1 MRLLLISVFLIF
13 FSLSNCNNGNPVK
26 PKNNSPQILSLEVF
40 PKTIGPTDSVIV
52 ICNAIEPDGD
62 TLFYDWITDGRLR
75 IKGVLLPGD
84 DWIYNSLENTR
95 VFYPK
100 AGVVKTPID
109 TPWVQCF
116 VRDGKGGADAETIL
130 FYVKSD

>member
-1 MRLLLISVFLIF
+1 MRLLLTSVFLIF
-13 FSLSNCNNGNPVK
+13 FSLSNCNNGNPLK

-40 PKTIGPTDSVIV
+40 PKTIGPSDSVVV

-62 TLFYDWITDGRLR
+62 TLFYDWITDGRVR
-75 IKGVLLPGD
+75 IKGVLLQGD
-84 DWIYNSLENTR
+84 NWLYNSLENTR
-95 VFYPK
+95 VFYPSQY
-100 AGVVKTPID
+100 VNLPVD

-116 VRDGKGGADAETIL
+116 VRDGKGGADAEMIR